1 MVWSVETTCVSS
13 WNCLLDSP
21 KHQSMNSFLTKLL
34 SFPKNIL
41 FTFKPLEGSNL
52 KSL

>member
-1 MVWSVETTCVSS
+1 MVWSVETTYLSS

-21 KHQSMNSFLTKLL
+21 KHQSMNSFLTDLL
-34 SFPKNIL
+34 SFSKNVL
-41 FTFKPLEGSNL
+41 FTFKPLEGSHL